1 MSFRINRWRP
11 LLGAALAL
19 YTVSWFVPV
28 YDSTIF
34 PRPGAKH
41 NLSFGWDA
49 LLLSLSPLIDRSW
62 PHSFGDAL
70 GQVFSVASGITNLV
84 LVAVSVLLLLRRR
97 WNVGRSVES
106 LV

>member
-11 LLGAALAL
+11 LLGVALAL

-28 YDSTIF
+28 NDSTVF
-34 PRPGAKH
+34 PHPGAKH

-70 GQVFSVASGITNLV
+70 GQVFSVASFVPLAVAIRQRSRASNERVTQPV
-84 LVAVSVLLLLRRR
+84 LRTA
-97 WNVGRSVES
+97 
-106 LV
+106 